1 MALRESGRDLGETF
15 ELGAVTGRVEG
26 AGGVRHG
33 ELLSE
38 LTSAVVA
45 RERAALDAIRPAA
58 VRALGADGFVRAV
71 GVAAGFDGINRV
83 ADLIG
88 IPLDE
93 EQFADLEREF
103 WEATGIQAFGDPR
116 AERSG

>member
-1 MALRESGRDLGETF
+1 MF

-58 VRALGADGFVRAV
+58 VESLGAGGFVRAV

-83 ADLIG
+83 ADVIG

-93 EQFADLEREF
+93 EKFADLEREF
-103 WEATGIQAFGDPR
+103 WEATGIQSFGDPR
-116 AERSG
+116 AERRG